1 MCDYCDCRR
10 IDEIADLGAE
20 HDRIE
25 ELADR
30 VLTAVKNGDS
40 DVGERFAELI
50 EVLTA
55 HVQREEGGIFVEA
68 RTAGLSSY
76 YVEDLEEDHRSF
88 AATLADPLQLSAVEV
103 ERLLDDLHRHIAI
116 EEYDLFPAAAQVL
129 PDVQWERIA
138 AGG

>member
-40 DVGERFAELI
+40 AAGERFTELI
-50 EVLTA
+50 ELLTA
-55 HVQREEGGIFVEA
+55 HVEREEAGIFVEA
-68 RTAGLSSY
+68 RTAGLASY
-76 YVEDLEEDHRSF
+76 YVEDLEEDHRNF
-88 AATLADPLQLSAVEV
+88 AATLADPLRLSPAEI
-103 ERLLDDLHRHIAI
+103 ERLFDDLHRHIAI

-129 PDVQWERIA
+129 TEVQWERIA
-138 AGG
+138 SSG